1 MDNNFSKHE
10 ELVEQYI
17 LQGRIEDAV
26 ELLFDLILKH
36 ARKKDF
42 SKAEVLR
49 ERLFEI
55 DPMSLTEIIKSGEI
69 IEEQK
74 SESIDQDHLDVWSHM
89 YDTLTTEEAHT
100 LYLSLKNGT
109 YDTDEFIFRQGELN
123 PSLYFINHGRLK
135 MSYTLGDR
143 EILLKTLDPG
153 TVAGDDTFFSITVC
167 TTSLTTLS
175 PVKVSFLEK
184 ELFEKWQNDFPSLA
198 SKLKDYC
205 HKLERVR
212 DLIKKEGM
220 DRRIHERIR
229 TSGPLIFQI
238 LSPGGKAIGKAY
250 KGDISDISAGGLSF
264 KIKISKKNALL
275 LLARNLNLKFALP
288 GSFSRT
294 EAKRNGTIIGIT
306 DNLSD
311 GYTIHVKFDELLSEL
326 EGNISSESQGE
337 PEIWLKTTI

>member
-26 ELLFDLILKH
+26 ELLFDLILRH
-36 ARKKDF
+36 ARKKNF

-49 ERLFEI
+49 EKLFEI
-55 DPMSLTEIIKSGEI
+55 DPMSLTEIIKSAEI
-69 IEEQK
+69 IEVEK
-74 SESIDQDHLDVWSHM
+74 SESIDQDHLDMWSDM

-100 LYLSLKNGT
+100 LYLSLKNST
-109 YDTDEFIFRQGELN
+109 YDTDEVIFRQGELN
-123 PSLYFINHGRLK
+123 PCLYFVNHGRLK

-153 TVAGDDTFFSITVC
+153 SLAGDDTFFSITVC

-184 ELFEKWQNDFPSLA
+184 ETFENWQNNFPSLA

-205 HKLERVR
+205 HQLEAVR
-212 DLIKKEGM
+212 ELIQKEGM

-229 TSGPLIFQI
+229 MSGPLIFQI
-238 LSPGGKAIGKAY
+238 LSPAGKAIGKAY

-264 KIKISKKNALL
+264 EIKISKKNALL
-275 LLARNLNLKFALP
+275 LLARNLNMKFAVP
-288 GSFSRT
+288 GNISRSQ
-294 EAKRNGTIIGIT
+294 AKRNGTIIGVT
-306 DNLSD
+306 NNLSNA
-311 GYTIHVKFDELLSEL
+311 YTIHVKFDELLNEL
-326 EGNISSESQGE
+326 EGNISSEYQGE
-337 PEIWLKTTI
+337 PEKWLKTTI

>member
-1 MDNNFSKHE
+1 
-10 ELVEQYI
+10 
-17 LQGRIEDAV
+17 
-26 ELLFDLILKH
+26 
-36 ARKKDF
+36 
-42 SKAEVLR
+42 
-49 ERLFEI
+49 
-55 DPMSLTEIIKSGEI
+55 
-69 IEEQK
+69 
-74 SESIDQDHLDVWSHM
+74 
-89 YDTLTTEEAHT
+89 
-100 LYLSLKNGT
+100 
-109 YDTDEFIFRQGELN
+109 
-123 PSLYFINHGRLK
+123 

-337 PEIWLKTTI
+337 PETWLKTTI